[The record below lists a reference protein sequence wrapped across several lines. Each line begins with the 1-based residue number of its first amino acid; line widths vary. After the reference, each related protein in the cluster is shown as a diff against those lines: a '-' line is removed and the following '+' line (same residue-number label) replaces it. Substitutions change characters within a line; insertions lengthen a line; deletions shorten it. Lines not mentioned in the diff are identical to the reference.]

1 MGTFRLYTGPDG
13 QGRIETIVI
22 EKKTDWLQGLPT
34 SQISF
39 SVWPVGRFLDWHPA
53 PRRQF
58 VIILSGQLEIGL
70 GDGSKHVFGP
80 GDARLV
86 GHHRAGPHHARG
98 EPGAGGHRHGPAR
111 SAVIREASRR

>member
-1 MGTFRLYTGPDG
+1 MGTFRLYAGAD
-13 QGRIETIVI
+13 QQAHIETIDF
-22 EKKTDWLQGLPT
+22 KAKPDWLKGLAA

-39 SVWPVGRFLDWHPA
+39 REWPAGQFLDWHPA

-86 GHHRAGPHHARG
+86 EDTTGKGHTTRVLGTQVCVTATVPLG
-98 EPGAGGHRHGPAR
+98 
-111 SAVIREASRR
+111 

>member
-13 QGRIETIVI
+13 QSRIDTIDLGRMTEWT
-22 EKKTDWLQGLPT
+22 KGLAAT
-34 SQISF
+34 QISF
-39 SVWPVGRFLDWHPA
+39 RVWPVGEFLDWHPA

-70 GDGSKHVFGP
+70 GDGSKRVFGP

-86 GHHRAGPHHARG
+86 EDTTGKGHTTRVLGTQICVTATVPLA
-98 EPGAGGHRHGPAR
+98 
-111 SAVIREASRR
+111 

>member
-1 MGTFRLYTGPDG
+1 MGTFRLFAGADQQAHT
-13 QGRIETIVI
+13 
-22 EKKTDWLQGLPT
+22 EKIDLKAKPDWLKGLAAT
-34 SQISF
+34 QITF
-39 SVWPVGRFLDWHPA
+39 REWPVGQFLDWHPA

-86 GHHRAGPHHARG
+86 EDTTGKGHTTRVLGTQVCVTATVPLA
-98 EPGAGGHRHGPAR
+98 
-111 SAVIREASRR
+111 